1 MGWMRLSTNQY
12 PREKGESAGNSRRSG
27 CGTPDFRARR
37 VRARAAPRI
46 GHSEPEDFGT
56 GNEGRE
62 VTGRFR
68 GAAGPASVQR
78 GESCEQRLE
87 PRGKPTD
94 SGGRKERRSR
104 DFRSSATPGLCHT
117 ANGGKEVE
125 LR

>member
-1 MGWMRLSTNQY
+1 MRLSIDQY
-12 PREKGESAGNSRRSG
+12 PTEKCGSAGNSRRSG

-46 GHSEPEDFGT
+46 WHSEPEDFGA

-62 VTGRFR
+62 VTGRFC

-87 PRGKPTD
+87 PRAPNRLIPAEEKRGA
-94 SGGRKERRSR
+94 SGT
-104 DFRSSATPGLCHT
+104 SAVPPPRALCHT

-125 LR
+125 Q